1 MSKES
6 VIIKNWPFEKG
17 EKGKLIWIG
26 EPFKQGSK
34 WMVCTYFKGVRAT
47 RKIMLDWASI
57 HFLSV
62 DKYYTD
68 GDLNNGKTIDSPDV
82 IDINLDGIKGEYK
95 ERYWEVWGSGFKDK
109 TKSKT
114 FNFLRSGLLYTIP
127 IIEVIRAVLAPD
139 KFMLNRI
146 LEMDAFE
153 NYFTYEIKARK
164 LDINFTSEYESKL
177 LKSEKVNHL
186 AWVLTNIS
194 VLRMFNSI
202 GQAIWEKEEL
212 KYDFSLDRFN
222 IRARVERKGRL
233 VKILE
238 IISLNKKR
246 INAEEID
253 VYHPSLEESVS
264 SNDTKK
270 RKFVSNNAK
279 GDRELETNADGSTKE
294 SDEINTFMI
303 NHEYE
308 TVPKIKKKKTGR
320 KIIRNDEDK
329 NTKTYVL
336 NRNMVRTTADT
347 GGENIIS
354 GLEFTNIS
362 EILEKGELQDFIEIL
377 KLLEGRNDIKSIKII
392 IGELPEGI
400 NGKRFSKLRDGITKR
415 RYAIGEILMMS
426 DRVFSLIEIER
437 EDRALSMLLLEMY
450 IKNEFNSIYSM
461 LLFGLVNE
469 SGNWSKDKI
478 DKIQASGITVNR
490 IKHINKS
497 RISKEI
503 HIYKVICKQYK

>member
-1 MSKES
+1 MSKEA

-34 WMVCTYFKGVRAT
+34 WMVCAYFKGVRAT

-62 DKYYTD
+62 EKYYTD
-68 GDLNNGKTIDSPDV
+68 GDLNNGKTIDSPEV
-82 IDINLDGIKGEYK
+82 IDINLDGIKCEYK
-95 ERYWEVWGSGFKDK
+95 ERYWEVWGSGFNDK

-114 FNFLRSGLLYTIP
+114 FNFSKNGLLYTIP
-127 IIEVIRAVLAPD
+127 IIEVIRSVLAPD

-153 NYFTYEIKARK
+153 NYFTYELKARK

-202 GQAIWEKEEL
+202 GQAILEKEEL
-212 KYDFSLDRFN
+212 MYEFLLNRFN
-222 IRARVERKGRL
+222 IRARVERKGCI

-246 INAEEID
+246 INAEEIN

-270 RKFVSNNAK
+270 RKFVSNNAES
-279 GDRELETNADGSTKE
+279 DRKLESDADGSTKQ

-303 NHEYE
+303 DHQYE
-308 TVPKIKKKKTGR
+308 AVPKINKKKIGR
-320 KIIRNDEDK
+320 KIIRTNEDK
-329 NTKTYVL
+329 NTRTYFL
-336 NRNMVRTTADT
+336 DNDNLRTTADT
-347 GGENIIS
+347 GGEDIIR
-354 GLEFTNIS
+354 GLEFTNLY
-362 EILEKGELQDFIEIL
+362 EVKGKGELQEFIEML
-377 KLLEGRNDIKSIKII
+377 KLLEKRRDVKVVNIMLDKV
-392 IGELPEGI
+392 PEG
-400 NGKRFSKLRDGITKR
+400 KKFSKLNDGVTSRKC
-415 RYAIGEILMMS
+415 AIGKITMVDNRENC
-426 DRVFSLIEIER
+426 LIEVER
-437 EDRALSMLLLEMY
+437 EDKALSMLLLKANKQ
-450 IKNEFNSIYSM
+450 ISWRKIYSNV
-461 LLFGLVNE
+461 LISLVKD
-469 SGNWSKDKI
+469 SGKWCNVVIGKI
-478 DKIQASGITVNR
+478 EKNGIVVQR
-490 IKHINKS
+490 IKHSKKNKYE
-497 RISKEI
+497 KEKFM
-503 HIYKVICKQYK
+503 YGKMN